1 MLPNLNPKQMNKMMK
16 RLGMKMDQI
25 DAEKVVISL
34 KDGKKITVL
43 DPEVVKMDMK
53 GKESFQVSGT
63 IKEGESES
71 EAEAD
76 VELNEDDIKMVMS
89 QADVSKEE
97 AEEALKKADGDI
109 AKAILELEE

>member
-34 KDGKKITVL
+34 KNGNQITVL
-43 DPEVVKMDMK
+43 EPEVVKMDMK

-63 IKEGESES
+63 IKEGESE
-71 EAEAD
+71 AETE
-76 VELNEDDIKMVMS
+76 VELDEKDIKMVMS